1 MVNLGLRNVLV
12 FFNAMKIGDI
22 ERWVCG
28 RMGYAELN
36 GMQRA
41 MCGDGSRRLLL
52 TAATG
57 TGKTVAF
64 AIRML
69 REVAWDDGS
78 RRGGVAGLVV
88 APSRE
93 LVLQVAGVVRRIGV
107 TRDGGEPGV
116 RVVALYGGHEM
127 ATEVN
132 EMRGAR
138 VSGLPVV
145 VVATPGRLA
154 DHLRRGS
161 VGLGGVRCMV
171 IDEYDKSVELGFE
184 TEMRRIVG
192 AVGRGA
198 AMVLTS
204 ATEARGLPEWMGKG
218 WKGVRNEGS
227 GVVNVP
233 GRVFQTQGCAMSGS
247 EGIAD
252 AQPPVTHTLA
262 EARFPSLRTPSG
274 RGMDGNGGVEVVGV
288 RSDERDKLGRLVE
301 LLRWM
306 DGGRVMVFVNH
317 RESAE
322 RVYGRLRGT
331 GMPVGLYHGGL
342 EQHERRM
349 AVELLAN
356 GTTPVVVATDLAA
369 RGLDIEGVDAVVHYH
384 LPGEAATW
392 THRNGRTARQGRPG
406 TVYAILSEG
415 ESLPEGVDAD
425 RELEGALAANSDGI
439 AREWESLYINAGK
452 KEKISKGDVAGYVM
466 QQGGLSREEVGRIA
480 VDDHYAI
487 VAVAAGKGEA
497 VARQLAGVKIKG
509 RRVKV
514 SRLE

>member
-1 MVNLGLRNVLV
+1 
-12 FFNAMKIGDI
+12 MKIGDI

-69 REVAWDDGS
+69 REVAWDGGS
-78 RRGGVAGLVV
+78 RRVGVAGLVV

-93 LVLQVAGVVRRIGV
+93 LVLQVAGVVRRIGMV
-107 TRDGGEPGV
+107 RDGGEPGV
-116 RVVALYGGHEM
+116 RVVALYGGHDM

-138 VSGLPVV
+138 ESGMPVV
-145 VVATPGRLA
+145 VVATPGRLV

-184 TEMRRIVG
+184 AEMRRIVG

-204 ATEARGLPEWMGKG
+204 ATEARELPEWMGKG
-218 WKGVRNEGS
+218 WKGMRNEGS

-274 RGMDGNGGVEVVGV
+274 RGMDGNGGVEVVAV
-288 RSDERDKLGRLVE
+288 KSAERDKLGRLEE

-306 DGGRVMVFVNH
+306 PRGRVIVFVNH

-322 RVYGRLRGT
+322 RVYGRLRSA

-342 EQHERRM
+342 EQHERRK

-415 ESLPEGVDAD
+415 ESLPEGVEAD
-425 RELEGALAANSDGI
+425 RELEGALAANSEGI
-439 AREWESLYINAGK
+439 SREWESLYINAGK

-466 QQGGLSREEVGRIA
+466 QQGGLGREEVGRIA

-487 VAVAAGKGEA
+487 VAVAAGKGDA
-497 VARQLAGVKIKG
+497 VARRLAGVKIKG

-514 SRLE
+514 SQLE

>member
-1 MVNLGLRNVLV
+1 
-12 FFNAMKIGDI
+12 MKIGDI

-69 REVAWDDGS
+69 REVAWDDCA

-107 TRDGGEPGV
+107 TRDGDGGEPGV

-138 VSGLPVV
+138 ESGLPVV

-184 TEMRRIVG
+184 AEMRRIVG

-204 ATEARGLPEWMGKG
+204 ATEAHELPEWVGKG
-218 WKGVRNEGS
+218 WK
-227 GVVNVP
+227 
-233 GRVFQTQGCAMSGS
+233 RVKGD
-247 EGIAD
+247 E
-252 AQPPVTHTLA
+252 
-262 EARFPSLRTPSG
+262 PSG
-274 RGMDGNGGVEVVGV
+274 RTEAEADEAGKVEVVAV
-288 RSDERDKLGRLVE
+288 KSDERDKLGRLEE

-306 DGGRVMVFVNH
+306 PRGRAIVFVNH

-322 RVYGRLRGT
+322 RVYGRLLSA

-415 ESLPEGVDAD
+415 ESLPEGVAAD
-425 RELEGALAANSDGI
+425 RTLEGTLAANSEGI

-466 QQGGLSREEVGRIA
+466 QQGGLGREEVGRIA

-487 VAVAAGKGEA
+487 VAVAAGKGDA

>member
-1 MVNLGLRNVLV
+1 MFKF

-69 REVAWDDGS
+69 REVAWDDCA

-138 VSGLPVV
+138 ESGLPVV

-161 VGLGGVRCMV
+161 IGLGGVRCMV

-184 TEMRRIVG
+184 AEMRRIVG

-204 ATEARGLPEWMGKG
+204 ATEAHELPEWVGSG
-218 WKGVRNEGS
+218 WK
-227 GVVNVP
+227 
-233 GRVFQTQGCAMSGS
+233 RVKGD
-247 EGIAD
+247 E
-252 AQPPVTHTLA
+252 
-262 EARFPSLRTPSG
+262 PSG
-274 RGMDGNGGVEVVGV
+274 RTEAEADEAGKVELVAVK
-288 RSDERDKLGRLVE
+288 SEERDKLGRLVE

-317 RESAE
+317 RESGE
-322 RVYGRLRGT
+322 RVYAGLKRAGL
-331 GMPVGLYHGGL
+331 PVVLYHGGL
-342 EQHERRM
+342 EQQERRM

-356 GTTPVVVATDLAA
+356 GTAPVMVSTDLGA
-369 RGLDIEGVDAVVHYH
+369 RGLDIAGVDAVVHYH
-384 LPGEAATW
+384 LPGDVETW
-392 THRNGRTARQGRPG
+392 THRNGRTGRQGASG

-415 ESLPEGVDAD
+415 ERLPEGVSAGRMLD
-425 RELEGALAANSDGI
+425 GALSANEGGGI
-439 AREWESLYINAGK
+439 RREWETLYFNAGK

-480 VDDHYAI
+480 VEDHYAM
-487 VAVAAGKGEA
+487 VAVAVGKGEA
-497 VARQLAGVKIKG
+497 VARRLAGVKIKG